1 MSLGSTLHIHKMYLS
16 KETDEDRMSSCS
28 AQTYSQKRKLDA
40 GRRDKGNLFLWQET
54 GTLGL
59 YFQNWTQSQ
68 PSLIPYFK
76 SENGLSWMAK
86 IWSRIYRLRQKEVYF
101 CRVIFSRFS
110 HLTLVVAWAAVFV
123 LAEYS
128 RRVNAVCRYAVHS
141 SGHLT
146 KFYLLIASYHKITL
160 DRSAGGGGGAL
171 TPEGDHIHFLLMVT
185 YSRRASPSH
194 LPFPAC
200 LGPSPGI
207 SHTAVHLKVLSVHPQ
222 MKTLPR
228 KRFSPC
234 SWPPSL
240 NEQWKLDI
248 KPKAF
253 RSL

>member
-1 MSLGSTLHIHKMYLS
+1 MSLGSKLHIHKMYLS

-54 GTLGL
+54 GILGL

-160 DRSAGGGGGAL
+160 DRSAGGG
-171 TPEGDHIHFLLMVT
+171 EGRLLLKVT
-185 YSRRASPSH
+185 
-194 LPFPAC
+194 
-200 LGPSPGI
+200 I
-207 SHTAVHLKVLSVHPQ
+207 SISSSWWHTAEEQVPPTYLSQHASGLPPAYPTLLCTWKCSVSTHRWKPFHGSVSHPVHGLQVS
-222 MKTLPR
+222 MN
-228 KRFSPC
+228 
-234 SWPPSL
+234 
-240 NEQWKLDI
+240 NENSI
-248 KPKAF
+248 
-253 RSL
+253 